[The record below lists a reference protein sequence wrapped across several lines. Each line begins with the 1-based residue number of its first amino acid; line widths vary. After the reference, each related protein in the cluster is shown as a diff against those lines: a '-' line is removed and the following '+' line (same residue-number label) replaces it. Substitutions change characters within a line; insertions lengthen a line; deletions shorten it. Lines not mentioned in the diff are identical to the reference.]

1 MSKEIISQLKELKRS
16 HQNLSPNPE
25 WMKKSRERLMSQIQN
40 STGAAPA
47 TASFS
52 SSLETF
58 LKLFVS
64 PKAYY
69 IIRTTAIFILAI
81 GITIGGWIGG
91 VSASHSCLPGD
102 FCYNVKLAAE
112 KTQVAVASVTG
123 NTDGK
128 VALHLEFASRRLDEI
143 RLVKDSHQVDA
154 VKELKKS
161 LTSVSDTLS
170 GVKDRETAT
179 RVAKDITKKTSDIAR
194 TLNTVTQDDINVPI
208 DTVKEIADATKLVND
223 TGIQALQIAIEGQPE
238 GTPSDDIKALVVD
251 KIDSILDTNK
261 NAQVA
266 VYEVKNSVDAL
277 SSSTLA
283 LTLLALN
290 TSTPTS
296 SPLLP
301 PAILSPVTSTLLNID
316 AAVNAIVTTSVSLS
330 ETIQKI
336 DQTTQKAEVVASE
349 AKALLEGNNVGEAFE
364 KVKTLNVITT
374 ETRQDVLQA
383 QENLSTQLLTPNTT
397 PVSPSTSIP
406 VSSPPTTTP

>member
-1 MSKEIISQLKELKRS
+1 MSKKIISQLKELKRS
-16 HQNLSPNPE
+16 HEGLSPNPE
-25 WMKKSRERLMSQIQN
+25 WMKQSRERLMSQIQN
-40 STGAAPA
+40 SLGAQPVA
-47 TASFS
+47 ASFS
-52 SSLETF
+52 SSFETF
-58 LKLFVS
+58 LKLFIS

-69 IIRTTAIFILAI
+69 VLRTAAIFILAI

-170 GVKDRETAT
+170 EVKDRETAT

-194 TLNTVTQDDINVPI
+194 TLNTVTQNDVNVSI
-208 DTVKEIADATKLVND
+208 ATVKEIADATKLVND
-223 TGIQALQIAIEGQPE
+223 TGIQALQIAIEGQPG

-277 SSSTLA
+277 ASSTLL
-283 LTLLALN
+283 LTQLAVN
-290 TSTPTS
+290 TSTATS
-296 SPLLP
+296 TLP
-301 PAILSPVTSTLLNID
+301 PVVLSPVTSTIINID
-316 AAVNAIVTTSVSLS
+316 AVVNVMATSSATLS

-349 AKALLEGNNVGEAFE
+349 AKALLEGNKVDEAFE

-383 QENLSTQLLTPNTT
+383 QENLNTQLLTPNTA
-397 PVSPSTSIP
+397 PVSASTSTSTP
-406 VSSPPTTTP
+406 PSPPTTTP